1 MLVSPTRATLGRMG
15 LHALAIVT
23 AMAVAVL
30 AFLAFGA
37 RAEEPDADAARLVAL
52 HWTQAERADPPR
64 RDGELWEV
72 DVRRPDGSLVEVTL
86 GRDLELHELDEEL
99 GPGGSLPWDELT
111 GALRER
117 AIAAARPAGG
127 PGAVLGVE
135 RERDGTIEVGFAR
148 PGGSIAEVELDR
160 RLRVQDVDEEHAGD
174 E

>member
-135 RERDGTIEVGFAR
+135 RERDGTIEVDFVLPDRTVLEVDLDAQLNVT
-148 PGGSIAEVELDR
+148 GSDREEL
-160 RLRVQDVDEEHAGD
+160 GD